1 VISAA
6 AVREFVARRYG
17 PRATDVH
24 PLGAGE
30 WSQAYAVVLDGREMV
45 IRFGGHVED
54 FRKDQVMAAH
64 GSQMVLARGDDPA
77 ESPGLPVPAVT
88 EIGQAGDGYFAVSER
103 ASGTLLDQLDGD
115 GMRAVLP
122 ALLVT
127 LDAIGDIDVGGRGYG
142 IWAPDLTAPA
152 VTWCQALLAVDQE
165 TARVPGWRAAL
176 ASSPTGSGPFERAYA
191 RLADLAG
198 DLEVQRRLIHG
209 DLLNRNV
216 LVHRQRITAVIDW
229 GSAACG
235 DPLYDAAWLIYW
247 WPWYPQWRGIDIQ
260 AELRDHW
267 ARRGGPP
274 ADAGRRLLACQL
286 HIGLDAMSYTA
297 LRGRWDDLAR
307 NAAQLAALA

>member
-6 AVREFVARRYG
+6 AAREFVAGRYG
-17 PRATDVH
+17 ARATDVH

-30 WSQAYAVVLDGREMV
+30 WSQAYAMVLDGREMV

-64 GSQMVLARGDDPA
+64 SEA
-77 ESPGLPVPAVT
+77 LPVPALT
-88 EIGQAGDGYFAVSER
+88 EIGRAGDGYFAVSER
-103 ASGTLLDQLDGD
+103 ASGTLLDQLDVD

-122 ALLVT
+122 ALLAAV
-127 LDAIGDIDVGGRGYG
+127 DVIGNIDVGGRGYG
-142 IWAPDLTAPA
+142 IWASDLTAPA
-152 VTWCQALLAVDQE
+152 MTWDQALLAVDQE

-191 RLADLAG
+191 GLADLAG
-198 DLEVQRRLIHG
+198 DLKVPRRLIHG

-229 GSAACG
+229 GCAAWG

-247 WPWYPQWRGIDIQ
+247 WPWYPQWRGIDIE

-267 ARRGGPP
+267 ARRCPP
-274 ADAGRRLLACQL
+274 ADSGRRLMACQL
-286 HIGLDAMSYTA
+286 HIGLEAMSYTA
-297 LRGRWDDLAR
+297 FRGRWDDLAR